1 MRGSRFQSLLLMAC
15 AIASFLTCA
24 YGGDLKIKLP
34 KRSSAT
40 PVQQLNREGVQQLKR
55 HHLEKAKKLFLKAYL
70 LDPDDPFTLNNL
82 GYISELEGDTDRAL
96 RYYELS
102 SKNNSQAIIDQASR
116 PELKGRPLQEAFAS
130 LQVSELQSN
139 KANVQAISLVG
150 KFRIVEAEAVLVQAL
165 AGDPH
170 NPFTLNNM
178 GYVME
183 QEGDLQS
190 ALRYYSSAASLHSD
204 GTILVAPNPKWRGR
218 SISEVAEENARAVNK
233 EIAQGEDLD
242 AQVARLNLRGVA
254 AINHNDPEA
263 ALKFFQEAYKLDP
276 KNAFSINNMGYVA
289 EMSGDRETAQ
299 SYYDEARSAGDA
311 NQRVTYAT
319 RRAAEGLRMKE
330 VAQDNQV
337 DVSTKIEVIQAARQR
352 GGAAMPQL
360 KHRDNTPVVEPE
372 VKQAPP
378 LESVTPPALPAPE
391 LPNRT
396 EQPPSEQQ
404 PPSQEPGLMEPLPE
418 SQQPPASKNP
428 SEQPTRPAQPS
439 QQPGDVI
446 PPLPESQQPPNA
458 KSPSK
463 PPAQQTTPQSQ
474 QTQPQS
480 TPDVIPP
487 LPESQQ
493 PPAAKTPPQQASPQP
508 QPQQR

>member
-1 MRGSRFQSLLLMAC
+1 MRGSRFQSVLLMASVMAC
-15 AIASFLTCA
+15 LLPYA
-24 YGGDLKIKLP
+24 YAGDLKIKLP
-34 KRSSAT
+34 KRSQAT

-55 HHLEKAKKLFLKAYL
+55 HHPEKAKRLFLKAYL

-82 GYISELEGDTDRAL
+82 GYISELEGDADRAL

-102 SKNNSQAIIDQASR
+102 SKNNSQAVIDLASR

-130 LQVSELQSN
+130 LQVPELQSN
-139 KANVQAISLVG
+139 KANVQAISLLG
-150 KFRIVEAEAVLVQAL
+150 QGRIAEAEAVLKQAL

-190 ALRYYSSAASLHSD
+190 ALRYYSSAASLHSGD
-204 GTILVAPNPKWRGR
+204 TVLVAPNPKWRGR
-218 SISEVAEENARAVNK
+218 AISEVADDNARAVNK
-233 EIAQGEDLD
+233 EIAKGEDLN

-254 AINHNDPEA
+254 AINHNDPQA
-263 ALKFFQEAYKLDP
+263 ALQFFKQAYKLDP
-276 KNAFSINNMGYVA
+276 RNAFSINNMGYVT
-289 EMSGDRETAQ
+289 ELEGDRETAE
-299 SYYDEARSAGDA
+299 SYYQEARSAADA
-311 NQRVTYAT
+311 NQKVTYAT
-319 RRAAEGLRMKE
+319 RRNAEGLRMKD

-337 DVSTKIEVIQAARQR
+337 DVDARMEAIQAVRQR
-352 GGAAMPQL
+352 GGAPMPQL
-360 KHRDNTPVVEPE
+360 KRRDNTPVVEPE
-372 VKQAPP
+372 VKPAPP
-378 LESVTPPALPAPE
+378 LQNVTPPALPAPE

-396 EQPPSEQQ
+396 EQPPAEQQ
-404 PPSQEPGLMEPLPE
+404 APSQQPGIIEPLPE
-418 SQQPPASKNP
+418 SQQPPAAKTP
-428 SEQPTRPAQPS
+428 
-439 QQPGDVI
+439 QQPGDAI

-458 KSPSK
+458 
-463 PPAQQTTPQSQ
+463 TTPSQPPTQQPPPPSQ

-480 TPDVIPP
+480 QPEVIPP

-493 PPAAKTPPQQASPQP
+493 PPAARTPSQQPPP

>member
-1 MRGSRFQSLLLMAC
+1 MKGSRFQSLLLMASAVAC
-15 AIASFLTCA
+15 LLPCA
-24 YGGDLKIKLP
+24 YASDLKIKLP
-34 KRSSAT
+34 GRSTAT
-40 PVQQLNREGVQQLKR
+40 PVQHLNREGVQQLKR

-82 GYISELEGDTDRAL
+82 GYISELEGDADRAL

-130 LQVSELQSN
+130 LQVPELQSN
-139 KANVQAISLVG
+139 KANVQAISLLG
-150 KFRIVEAEAVLVQAL
+150 KFRIAEAEAVLKQAL
-165 AGDPH
+165 AGSPH

-183 QEGDLQS
+183 QEGDLQA
-190 ALRYYSSAASLHSD
+190 ALRYYSAAASSQSGD
-204 GTILVAPNPKWRGR
+204 TILVAPNPKWRGR

-233 EIAQGEDLD
+233 EIAQGEDPD

-263 ALKFFQEAYKLDP
+263 ALTFFKKAYRLDP
-276 KNAFSINNMGYVA
+276 TNAFSINNMGYVA
-289 EMSGDRETAQ
+289 EKEGDRETAQ
-299 SYYDEARSAGDA
+299 TYYEKARKANDA
-311 NQRVTYAT
+311 NRKVTYAT
-319 RRAAEGLRMKE
+319 RRDAEGLRMKE

-337 DVSTKIEVIQAARQR
+337 DVGATMEAIQAARQR
-352 GGAAMPQL
+352 GGAPMPQL

-378 LESVTPPALPAPE
+378 LQNVTPPALPAPE
-391 LPNRT
+391 VPNRT

-404 PPSQEPGLMEPLPE
+404 PPSQEPGLTEPLPD
-418 SQQPPASKNP
+418 SQQPPA
-428 SEQPTRPAQPS
+428 
-439 QQPGDVI
+439 
-446 PPLPESQQPPNA
+446 A
-458 KSPSK
+458 KTPSK
-463 PPAQQTTPQSQ
+463 PPAQQRPTQPQQQPQS
-474 QTQPQS
+474 QS

-493 PPAAKTPPQQASPQP
+493 PPAAKTPPAQTQPQP
-508 QPQQR
+508 QPQQ